1 KTSVQCS
8 VMNAN
13 YRRFRIACDSKR
25 YRRKEQSKDAR
36 TRSQHPDTQCT
47 HRPRFISKHRHFIR
61 GCLRRGFLSRKILLI
76 ARILTLVGLT
86 AEVCMYSGPSG
97 SYSLRRKVAFLGVP
111 GIMVAAVLSIA
122 LHGGAYGGG
131 PLTEL
136 LLVAT
141 PINFA

>member
-1 KTSVQCS
+1 
-8 VMNAN
+8 
-13 YRRFRIACDSKR
+13 
-25 YRRKEQSKDAR
+25 
-36 TRSQHPDTQCT
+36 
-47 HRPRFISKHRHFIR
+47 
-61 GCLRRGFLSRKILLI
+61 
-76 ARILTLVGLT
+76 LVGLT

-141 PINFA
+141 PINFAFYAGLGIVGRILWKTLRRKA